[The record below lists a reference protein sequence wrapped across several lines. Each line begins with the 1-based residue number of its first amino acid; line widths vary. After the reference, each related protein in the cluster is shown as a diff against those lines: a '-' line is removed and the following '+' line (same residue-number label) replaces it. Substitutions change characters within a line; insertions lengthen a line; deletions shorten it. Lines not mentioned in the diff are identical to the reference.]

1 MIACPTLLVLRR
13 VTTIYGGFGVLET
26 SVSQG
31 SIAVLSYLSFG
42 GRSLRAAV
50 CIAAVRVK
58 RFQDRIDK
66 NLLLLLSSD
75 PRYFRYRGFKALIA
89 LSNYF
94 GLDIPKGLGRLEKN
108 MGNQFVR
115 ALDAKAFVFEQSYS
129 LDHAAREVKRII
141 ETYQN
146 RRNGQ

>member
-50 CIAAVRVK
+50 CIAAFDYPVGVVEEYCTK
-58 RFQDRIDK
+58 CH
-66 NLLLLLSSD
+66 SS
-75 PRYFRYRGFKALIA
+75 
-89 LSNYF
+89 
-94 GLDIPKGLGRLEKN
+94 RL
-108 MGNQFVR
+108 R
-115 ALDAKAFVFEQSYS
+115 
-129 LDHAAREVKRII
+129 
-141 ETYQN
+141 
-146 RRNGQ
+146 